1 MMAFD
6 SCTSEKNVRPEPE
19 YTAVSSDN
27 VPSSPCILH
36 LEN

>member
-19 YTAVSSDN
+19 YTAA
-27 VPSSPCILH
+27 SPDKRTEQSLH
-36 LEN
+36 FAP